1 MQKGILG
8 FISTPKYVKKLR
20 SDALLIK
27 VTKQQQSKS
36 LLELK
41 TLGKIPVVSKIH
53 SGLNQ
58 SKGVL
63 FERDHD
69 LHDIPEQ
76 EIQSEL

>member
-41 TLGKIPVVSKIH
+41 P
-53 SGLNQ
+53 
-58 SKGVL
+58 
-63 FERDHD
+63 
-69 LHDIPEQ
+69 
-76 EIQSEL
+76 